1 MSADT
6 QNLKEQQYANGSKYN
21 ARIQLHALCSTNRYP
36 WPLWV
41 FDQLAKRP
49 CQKILELGCGT
60 GLLWQ
65 VNGVRV
71 PPDWEITLSDFSAG
85 MLDGTRSN
93 LAKLPVRFQ
102 FEVIDAQAIPY
113 PAESFD
119 LIIANHMLY
128 HLPDRERGLGEIARV
143 LKPGGALY
151 ATTIGQRNMVELKQ
165 IVREFTGNTH
175 YETAIGAVER
185 NFSLDN
191 GLAQLERYFAGIRTV
206 YYENSLQIK
215 EEQLLTDYLLSL
227 NGLHPDLE
235 VLAPERAAE
244 FSARMAEVIH
254 NQGMIEVTTESGMF
268 IAVKAPLQ
276 L

>member
-1 MSADT
+1 MSAET

-21 ARIQLHALCSTNRYP
+21 ARIQLHALCSTNHYP

-49 CQKILELGCGT
+49 RQKILELGCGT

-85 MLDGTRSN
+85 MLDGTRAN
-93 LAKLPVRFQ
+93 LAKLPAPFT

-113 PAESFD
+113 PAASFD
-119 LIIANHMLY
+119 LVIANHMLY

-151 ATTIGQRNMVELKQ
+151 ATTIGQGNMAELKQ

-175 YETAIGAVER
+175 YETVIGAVER
-185 NFSLDN
+185 NFALDN
-191 GLAQLERYFAGIRTV
+191 GLAHLEQYFGAVRTV

-215 EEQLLTDYLLSL
+215 DGQLLTDYLLSL

-235 VLAPERAAE
+235 VLAPERTEE
-244 FSARMAEVIH
+244 FNKYIENVI
-254 NQGMIEVTTESGMF
+254 QKRGLIEVTTESGMF
-268 IAVKAPLQ
+268 IAVKAPQ
-276 L
+276 